1 MARDRTPRL
10 TGPGYFGSDKAVKDS
25 LKKSKSSEIRA
36 LKDGESI
43 TIRFLE
49 EPDKWFGYN
58 EHWMK
63 DGGPIPCVADDCAG
77 CDSDEESE
85 RRKNPRYLINVYC
98 ADENKVIP
106 LKMTKMAADIAF
118 RYYEKRGTVL
128 DRDYEFSRSG
138 AGMQD
143 TKYLLEP
150 DVPSKFTKKIK
161 LRDLEALVMSMLGY
175 DDEDDDAVE
184 EDRPARRKPSRT
196 RPRNTRDDD
205 PYEDDDEDEDD
216 EEEEERPVRRR
227 STAIKR
233 TTKKPTR
240 TVRRNR

>member
-1 MARDRTPRL
+1 MPKSRTPRL

-25 LKKSKSSEIRA
+25 LKKRPASEIRA
-36 LKDGESI
+36 LKDTESL

-85 RRKNPRYLINVYC
+85 RRKNPRYLVNVYS
-98 ADENKVIP
+98 ADDGKVIP
-106 LKMTKMAADIAF
+106 LKMTKSAADIAF
-118 RYYEKRGTVL
+118 RFYERRGTVM

-150 DVPSKFTKKIK
+150 DVTSKFTKTVK
-161 LRDLEALVMSMLGY
+161 LRNLEALVMSMLGY
-175 DDEDDDAVE
+175 DDEVE
-184 EDRPARRKPSRT
+184 EEETEDRPSRRKPSRT
-196 RPRNTRDDD
+196 RPRNTRDED
-205 PYEDDDEDEDD
+205 PYEDDDEDDD

-227 STAIKR
+227 STTIKR

-240 TVRRNR
+240 TVRRTR

>member
-1 MARDRTPRL
+1 MPRDRTPRL

-25 LKKSKSSEIRA
+25 LKKGKMSEIRA
-36 LKDGESI
+36 LKDGESL

-63 DGGPIPCVADDCAG
+63 DGGPIPCIADDCTG

-85 RRKNPRYLINVYC
+85 RRKNPRYLVNVYC

-106 LKMTKMAADIAF
+106 LKMTKTAADIAF
-118 RYYEKRGTVL
+118 RYYEKRGTIL

-150 DVPSKFTKKIK
+150 DVPSKFSKKVK
-161 LRDLEALVMSMLGY
+161 LLDLEAIVMSMLG
-175 DDEDDDAVE
+175 DFDEDDDEEEE
-184 EDRPARRKPSRT
+184 EDRPARRRPTRT
-196 RPRNTRDDD
+196 RPRNTRDED
-205 PYEDDDEDEDD
+205 PYEDDDEDDD
-216 EEEEERPVRRR
+216 EDEEERPVRRR
-227 STAIKR
+227 SAIKR
-233 TTKKPTR
+233 TAKKSTR
-240 TVRRNR
+240 TVRRTR